1 MFTKLLKVGEV
12 AQLLSISKS
21 YAYILVKRGEITS
34 IHIGK
39 SRRIRVEDLDQ
50 FVSNNIITAADYK
63 SVSIKADSHL

>member
-1 MFTKLLKVGEV
+1 MFTKLLRVGEV

-50 FVSNNIITAADYK
+50 FISSNTITAADNK
-63 SVSIKADSHL
+63 SVSLQSDSHL